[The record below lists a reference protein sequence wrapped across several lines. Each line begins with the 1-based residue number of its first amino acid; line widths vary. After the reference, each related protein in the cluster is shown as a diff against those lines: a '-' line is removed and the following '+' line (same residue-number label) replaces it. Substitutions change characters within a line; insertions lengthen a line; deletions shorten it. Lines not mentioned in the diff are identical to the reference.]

1 MITTSRTMRDNI
13 QPAIIAMYRDTRLWL
28 DWAGLGSFRPS
39 NDDMNII
46 VDYCAILHRKNPKT
60 FLSKDVMRLFLRIA
74 SGRLTI
80 AIIQDD
86 MNHMGMLY
94 G

>member
-1 MITTSRTMRDNI
+1 MRDNM
-13 QPAIIAMYRDTRLWL
+13 QPAIIAIYRDTGLWL
-28 DWAGLGSFRPS
+28 EWAGLGSFHPS
-39 NDDMNII
+39 KDDMDII

-80 AIIQDD
+80 ATIQDD
-86 MNHMGMLY
+86 IGHMHTLY
-94 G
+94 V